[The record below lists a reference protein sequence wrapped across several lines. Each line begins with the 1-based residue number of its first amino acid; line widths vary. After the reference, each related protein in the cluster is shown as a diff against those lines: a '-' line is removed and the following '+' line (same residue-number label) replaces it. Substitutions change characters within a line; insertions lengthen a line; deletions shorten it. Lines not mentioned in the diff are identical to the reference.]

1 MRALLGFAGSAPT
14 YESTLPGQPRA
25 AALRLFRQAPP
36 LMSNPLKLAVVGH
49 TNVGKTSLLR
59 TLTRD
64 VGFGE
69 VSPHASTTRHVEGAR
84 LSVDGVALLELYDTP
99 GLEDAIALL
108 DYLERLDR
116 PGERLDGPAR
126 LARFLDSSEARQR
139 FEQEAKVLRQLL
151 ASDAGLYVIDARE
164 PVLAKYRDELAVLT
178 MCGRPL
184 LPVLNFVS
192 SGQHREQDWRDALA
206 RIGLHALVCF
216 DSVAPPLDGER
227 RLYDSLALLLE
238 KARPHLQRLIDDH
251 QTQRQ
256 LRKSS
261 GARLIAELLLD
272 CAACRRSVAAQSALE
287 QAAIRALHQTIR
299 QREQRC
305 VDALLR
311 LYAFRRDD
319 AEAGELPLLDGR
331 WGDDLFNPET
341 LKQLGITVGSG
352 MAAGAATGV
361 GVDLLVG
368 GITLGAAALIGAVIG
383 GSAQTLRGYGARL
396 KGKLKG
402 QRELTVDDAVLR
414 LLALRQQ
421 QLLQALDNR
430 GHAAIARINLSIP
443 QDATWRE
450 GELPEALH
458 KARAHP
464 EWSSLNPGAT
474 LEDGERQALV
484 QALALELL

>member
-1 MRALLGFAGSAPT
+1 
-14 YESTLPGQPRA
+14 
-25 AALRLFRQAPP
+25 
-36 LMSNPLKLAVVGH
+36 MSHPLKLAVVGH

-69 VSPHASTTRHVEGAR
+69 VSHRPSTTRHVEGAR
-84 LSVDGVALLELYDTP
+84 LSVEGEALLELYDTP

-151 ASDAGLYVIDARE
+151 ASDSGLYVIDARE

-184 LPVLNFVS
+184 LPVLNFVNS
-192 SGQHREQDWRDALA
+192 SQHREPDWRAALA
-206 RIGLHALVCF
+206 RLGLHALVCF

-227 RLYDSLALLLE
+227 RLYDSLALLQE
-238 KARPHLQRLIDDH
+238 KARPQLQRLIDDH
-251 QTQRQ
+251 QAQRQ
-256 LRKSS
+256 ARRSAA
-261 GARLIAELLLD
+261 ARLIAELLLD
-272 CAACRRSVAAQSALE
+272 CAACRRSVVTEPALE
-287 QAAIRALHQTIR
+287 QAAIRELREVVR
-299 QREQRC
+299 QREQHC
-305 VDALLR
+305 VEALLR
-311 LYAFRRDD
+311 LYAFRKDD
-319 AEAGELPLLDGR
+319 AKAAELPLLDGR

-341 LKQLGITVGSG
+341 LKQLGINIGGG

-361 GVDLLVG
+361 GIDLLVG
-368 GITLGAAALIGAVIG
+368 GITLGAAAVAGALLG
-383 GSAQTLRGYGARL
+383 GGAQTLRGYGARL

-421 QLLQALDNR
+421 QLLQALEAR
-430 GHAAIARINLSIP
+430 GHAAVDAIALATP
-443 QDATWRE
+443 QDVSWRE
-450 GELPEALH
+450 SKLPGALH

-464 EWSSLNPGAT
+464 EWSSLNPAAQ
-474 LEDGERQALV
+474 LEQSERAL
-484 QALALELL
+484 QLSALATTLLGDE

>member
-1 MRALLGFAGSAPT
+1 
-14 YESTLPGQPRA
+14 
-25 AALRLFRQAPP
+25 
-36 LMSNPLKLAVVGH
+36 MSPPLKLAVVGH

-126 LARFLDSSEARQR
+126 LARFLDSNEARQR
-139 FEQEAKVLRQLL
+139 LEQEAKVLRQLL

-164 PVLAKYRDELAVLT
+164 PVLAKYRDELAVLA

-256 LRKSS
+256 LRTRS
-261 GARLIAELLLD
+261 GARLIAELLID

-287 QAAIRALHQTIR
+287 QAAIRDLHQTIR

-341 LKQLGITVGSG
+341 LKQLGIKVGSG

-421 QLLQALDNR
+421 QLLQALDKR
-430 GHAAIARINLSIP
+430 GHAAIARISLSTP

-450 GELPEALH
+450 GELPEALR

-484 QALALELL
+484 QALAMELL